1 MVSARRLKDD
11 PLFGIDSRWSWI
23 TAFFCAW
30 VLFLAMA
37 TPRMAGIFF
46 YGIVETFGATRN
58 EASWPVSLAGT
69 FTVLGGPIAGYLCQ
83 RFSCRA
89 VLLVCS
95 PLASIGVCLC
105 YLARDLLFIT
115 VFLGIIH
122 GTALCGLYVASNIL
136 LAQHFEKRRATA
148 ISLVFTAFGFSS
160 VVLTPLIEFLRKTY
174 GIRGAFLIFG
184 AILLNTIPAVIV
196 LRSPPWLTKS
206 EIAKK
211 VMPNEEDQKKATCL
225 LIQPANEDVSITK
238 AIENHDA
245 YSSKRLNFQQEQ
257 ENMSHTG
264 LFTRKSSL
272 KLMEAKE
279 ALLNFSLPA
288 ATRQIFTLSFLVH
301 ALSFAAVIIPASVFL
316 IIMGDITND
325 HGLNPSNAVY
335 FLQAFSAADIA
346 LRSVVGIT
354 IDSQTLSH
362 ESVMLI
368 GYLAQGLTYEWL
380 TWANTVPQMIAVSVL
395 MGATYGSRTCLQ
407 APVLVKDFGIG
418 NLPVVMGAV
427 FFCIGVSLLLRPSL
441 IGYFRDTYG
450 DYNGLLHLMAALNA
464 LFLCIWVVKLVTQ
477 RKTGRL

>member
-1 MVSARRLKDD
+1 
-11 PLFGIDSRWSWI
+11 
-23 TAFFCAW
+23 
-30 VLFLAMA
+30 MA

-95 PLASIGVCLC
+95 PLAGVGVCLC

-115 VFLGIIH
+115 IFLGIIH

-174 GIRGAFLIFG
+174 GIRGAFLIYG

-225 LIQPANEDVSITK
+225 LIQPANEDVSIPK

-316 IIMGDITND
+316 IIMGDITDD

-335 FLQAFSAADIA
+335 FLQALSAADIA

-354 IDSQTLSH
+354 VDSQTLSH
-362 ESVMLI
+362 ESVMVI
-368 GYLAQGLTYEWL
+368 GYLVQGLTYEWL
-380 TWANTVPQMIAVSVL
+380 IWANTVPQMIAVSVL

-418 NLPVVMGAV
+418 NLPVIMGGV

-464 LFLCIWVVKLVTQ
+464 LFMCIWVVKLVTQ

>member
-1 MVSARRLKDD
+1 MVSARLLKND
-11 PLFGIDSRWSWI
+11 PRFGIDSWWSWI

-95 PLASIGVCLC
+95 PLAGVGVCLC

-115 VFLGIIH
+115 IFLGIIH

-174 GIRGAFLIFG
+174 GIRGAFLIYG

-225 LIQPANEDVSITK
+225 LIQPANEDVSIPK

-316 IIMGDITND
+316 IIMGDITDD

-335 FLQAFSAADIA
+335 FLQALSAADIA

-354 IDSQTLSH
+354 VDSQTLSH
-362 ESVMLI
+362 ESVMVI
-368 GYLAQGLTYEWL
+368 GYLVQGLTYEWL
-380 TWANTVPQMIAVSVL
+380 IWANTVPQMIAVSVL

-418 NLPVVMGAV
+418 NLPVIMGGV

-464 LFLCIWVVKLVTQ
+464 LFMCIWVVKLVTQ

>member
-1 MVSARRLKDD
+1 MVSAQRLKND

-69 FTVLGGPIAGYLCQ
+69 FTLLG
-83 RFSCRA
+83 
-89 VLLVCS
+89 
-95 PLASIGVCLC
+95 
-105 YLARDLLFIT
+105 
-115 VFLGIIH
+115 
-122 GTALCGLYVASNIL
+122 GTALCCLYVASNIL
-136 LAQHFEKRRATA
+136 LAQHFGKRRATA
-148 ISLVFTAFGFSS
+148 ISLVFTAFGFGS

-174 GIRGAFLIFG
+174 GIRGAFLIHG

-206 EIAKK
+206 EIAKE
-211 VMPNEEDQKKATCL
+211 VMPNEEDQKKATCV

-238 AIENHDA
+238 VIENHDA

-264 LFTRKSSL
+264 LFTRKSSA
-272 KLMEAKE
+272 KLVEAKE
-279 ALLNFSLPA
+279 ALLNFSLPV

-301 ALSFAAVIIPASVFL
+301 AMSFAAVIIPASVFL
-316 IIMGDITND
+316 IILGDITND
-325 HGLNPSNAVY
+325 HGLNTSNAVY

-380 TWANTVPQMIAVSVL
+380 IWANTMPQMIAVSVL

-418 NLPVVMGAV
+418 NFPVIMGGV
-427 FFCIGVSLLLRPSL
+427 FFCTGVSLLFRPSL
-441 IGYFRDTYG
+441 IGYYRDTYG

-477 RKTGRL
+477 RKTG